1 MGDAGVPIGAQI
13 IKVCSA
19 LDPDKVNELEL

>member
-1 MGDAGVPIGAQI
+1 MDESEIRPFKRIY
-13 IKVCSA
+13 KVCSA